1 MKNILLPTDFS
12 KASKNAIQYALQL
25 FHGTPCTFHLL
36 SVYKAWK
43 YTSGDL
49 MQASSDKSIYD
60 IIISESQIKLD
71 DLIAKLKT
79 SCKGENYSYNAI
91 SEYNVFT
98 DSINKLIEVEMIDL
112 IIMGKDEAPDA
123 QERIFGSHTLRVI
136 RKVNSPL
143 LVIPEKAKFHGLRK
157 LLISLDSTVRFEK
170 TTFQPLLDLFGNHSF
185 TLDILK
191 INEGKT
197 NEEAEAQEELE
208 LKQNFEIYNP
218 SFHLVKDVPTLD
230 AINTFVQSMNIDMNV
245 LPVKK
250 EDFLERIFGSKL
262 SKIIYSTQIP
272 LFILHSNEEIK
283 EDLDEKQK
291 ENINE

>member
-12 KASKNAIQYALQL
+12 KASKNAIQYAVQL
-25 FHGTPCTFHLL
+25 FQGTTCTFHFL

-49 MQASSDKSIYD
+49 MQASADKSIYD
-60 IIISESQIKLD
+60 IIISESETKLEN
-71 DLIAKLKT
+71 LIAKLKI
-79 SCKGENYSYNAI
+79 SCEGENYSYKAI

-112 IIMGKDEAPDA
+112 IIMGKDEAPDT

-143 LVIPEKAKFHGLRK
+143 LVIPEKAPFHGLRK
-157 LLISLDSTVRFEK
+157 LLLSLDSTVEFDK
-170 TTFQPLLDLFGNHSF
+170 ATLQPILDLFGNHSF
-185 TLDILK
+185 SLEILK
-191 INEGKT
+191 INEGKA
-197 NEEAEAQEELE
+197 NEEAEANEELE

-218 SFHLVKDVPTLD
+218 SFHRVRDVPVLD

-250 EDFLERIFGSKL
+250 EEFLERIFGSKL

-272 LFILHSNEEIK
+272 LFILHSKEEIMEEMNEE
-283 EDLDEKQK
+283 EK
-291 ENINE
+291 ENTSD